1 MEVSLLQAALIGFF
15 YYLSWSPWCTYVGFF
30 TLNRPLLAGFITGII
45 LGQPL
50 EGALIGA
57 GINVIYLGFISAGGA
72 QMGDPSFAGYAGTAL
87 AIISN
92 LDVSTAMAISVPLG
106 TIATVLW
113 IAKMT
118 VNSFFVHWAD
128 REVEKGNLSMLPFIN
143 VIPPQILLFIV
154 SFIPATLVVYY
165 GPGAV
170 NGMLSVL
177 TPNILHVFNVIGAM
191 LPALGI
197 AMNLKLI
204 GNAFTM
210 PFFVLGII
218 LSVHFKMDI
227 IIISIIGAVL
237 ALTIS
242 AMKHNSNN
250 QSTSEGGM

>member
-1 MEVSLLQAALIGFF
+1 MEVTVIQAGLIGLF
-15 YYLSWSPWCTYVGFF
+15 YYLSWSPWLTYVGFF
-30 TLNRPLLAGFITGII
+30 TFNRPLLAGFITGII
-45 LGQPL
+45 LGHPL

-72 QMGDPSFAGYAGTAL
+72 QMGDPSFAGYVGTAL
-87 AIISN
+87 AIASN
-92 LDVSTAMAISVPLG
+92 LDVGTAMAISVPLG

-113 IAKMT
+113 IGKMT

-128 REVEKGNLSMLPFIN
+128 KEVEKGNINMVAFIN
-143 VIPPQILLFIV
+143 VVPPQILLFIM

-165 GPGAV
+165 GPAAV
-170 NGMLSVL
+170 NGMLSLL

-204 GNAFTM
+204 GNSFTM
-210 PFFVLGII
+210 PFFVLGI
-218 LSVHFKMDI
+218 LCSVYFGMDI
-227 IIISIIGAVL
+227 IIISIIGAVI

-242 AMKHNSNN
+242 TINYSKNDK
-250 QSTSEGGM
+250 GGNV

>member
-1 MEVSLLQAALIGFF
+1 MEITFFQAALIGFF

-45 LGQPL
+45 LGQPM

-72 QMGDPSFAGYAGTAL
+72 QMGDPSFAGYVGTAL
-87 AIISN
+87 ALISG

-113 IAKMT
+113 IGKMT

-128 REVEKGNLSMLPFIN
+128 KEVEKGNINMVAFIN
-143 VIPPQILLFIV
+143 MIPPQIFLFLL
-154 SFIPATLVVYY
+154 SFIPATLVVFY
-165 GPGAV
+165 GPTAV
-170 NGMLSVL
+170 DGMLSVL
-177 TPNILHVFNVIGAM
+177 TDDILHIFNVIGAM

-204 GNAFTM
+204 GNSFTM

-218 LSVHFKMDI
+218 MAVQFNMDI
-227 IIISIIGAVL
+227 IIISIIGV
-237 ALTIS
+237 S
-242 AMKHNSNN
+242 
-250 QSTSEGGM
+250 

>member
-1 MEVSLLQAALIGFF
+1 MEISLFQAILIGFF

-72 QMGDPSFAGYAGTAL
+72 QMGDPSFAGYVGTAL
-87 AIISN
+87 AIVSN
-92 LDVSTAMAISVPLG
+92 LDIPTAMAISVPLG

-113 IAKMT
+113 IGKMT
-118 VNSFFVHWAD
+118 INSFFVHWAD
-128 REVEKGNLSMLPFIN
+128 REVEKGNINMVAFIN
-143 VIPPQILLFIV
+143 IVPPQILLFIL

-165 GPGAV
+165 GPTAV
-170 NGMLSVL
+170 NGMLSIL
-177 TPNILHVFNVIGAM
+177 TDNVLHVFNVIGAM

-204 GNAFTM
+204 GNSFTM
-210 PFFVLGII
+210 PFFIVGIVLA
-218 LSVHFKMDI
+218 VQFNMDI
-227 IIISIIGAVL
+227 IIISIFGAVI
-237 ALTIS
+237 ALTVS
-242 AMKHNSNN
+242 ALRYNTKQSN
-250 QSTSEGGM
+250 

>member
-1 MEVSLLQAALIGFF
+1 LF
-15 YYLSWSPWCTYVGFF
+15 YYLSWSPWLTYVGFF
-30 TLNRPLLAGFITGII
+30 TFNRPLLAGFITGII
-45 LGQPL
+45 LGHPL

-72 QMGDPSFAGYAGTAL
+72 QMGDPSFAGYVGTAL
-87 AIISN
+87 AIASN
-92 LDVSTAMAISVPLG
+92 LDVGTAMAISVPLG

-113 IAKMT
+113 IGKMT

-128 REVEKGNLSMLPFIN
+128 KEVEKGNINMVAFIN
-143 VIPPQILLFIV
+143 VVPPQILLFIM

-165 GPGAV
+165 GPAAV
-170 NGMLSVL
+170 NGMLSLL

-204 GNAFTM
+204 GNSFTM
-210 PFFVLGII
+210 PFFVLGI
-218 LSVHFKMDI
+218 LCSVYFGMDI
-227 IIISIIGAVL
+227 IIISIIGAVI

-242 AMKHNSNN
+242 TINYSKNDK
-250 QSTSEGGM
+250 GGNV

>member
-1 MEVSLLQAALIGFF
+1 MEVTFLQAALIGLF
-15 YYLSWSPWCTYVGFF
+15 YYLSWSPWFTYVGFF
-30 TLNRPLLAGFITGII
+30 TFNRPLLAGFITGII
-45 LGQPL
+45 LGNPL

-72 QMGDPSFAGYAGTAL
+72 QMGDPSFAGYVGTAL
-87 AIISN
+87 AIASN

-128 REVEKGNLSMLPFIN
+128 REVDKGNVNMVAFIN
-143 VIPPQILLFIV
+143 VVPPQILLFAM

-165 GPGAV
+165 GPTAV
-170 NGMLSVL
+170 NGMLSIL

-204 GNAFTM
+204 GNNFTM
-210 PFFVLGII
+210 PFFVLGI
-218 LSVHFKMDI
+218 LCSVYFHMDI
-227 IIISIIGAVL
+227 IIISIIGIVI
-237 ALTIS
+237 ALTVS
-242 AMKHNSNN
+242 AINYRNGNK
-250 QSTSEGGM
+250 GGTV

>member
-1 MEVSLLQAALIGFF
+1 MDVTLFQAALIGFF

-128 REVEKGNLSMLPFIN
+128 KEVEKGNLNMVAFIN
-143 VIPPQILLFIV
+143 VVPPQILLFLV

-165 GPGAV
+165 GPNAV
-170 NGMLSVL
+170 NGMLNLL
-177 TPNILHVFNVIGAM
+177 TDNVLHVFNVIGAM

-204 GNAFTM
+204 GNSFTM

-218 LSVHFKMDI
+218 LSVHFQMDI
-227 IIISIIGAVL
+227 VIISIIGVVI

-242 AMKHNSNN
+242 SLRNNNS
-250 QSTSEGGM
+250 SKEA

>member
-1 MEVSLLQAALIGFF
+1 MHVTFLQAALIGLF
-15 YYLSWSPWCTYVGFF
+15 YYISWSPWFTYAGFF
-30 TLNRPLLAGFITGII
+30 TFNRPLVAGFITGII
-45 LGQPL
+45 LGKPL

-87 AIISN
+87 ALISN
-92 LDVSTAMAISVPLG
+92 LDVKTAMAISVPLG

-118 VNSFFVHWAD
+118 INSFFVHWAD
-128 REVEKGNLSMLPFIN
+128 KEVEKGNIDALPFID
-143 VIPPQILLFIV
+143 VVPPQILLFIV

-165 GPGAV
+165 GPNAV
-170 NGMLSVL
+170 SGLLNVMS
-177 TPNILHVFNVIGAM
+177 PNVLHVFNVIGAM

-204 GNAFTM
+204 GNSFTM

-218 LSVHFKMDI
+218 LSVYFKLDI
-227 IIISIIGAVL
+227 VIISIIGAII
-237 ALTIS
+237 ALTVTNIKNSSSTGTS
-242 AMKHNSNN
+242 ASA
-250 QSTSEGGM
+250 